1 MPVLPNTSQLCGVS
15 FHMYLIFPLQ
25 ISCFHFIKALHGC
38 NSLSCSLSASFLS
51 PAYPPISPV
60 SMAEEGVVIK
70 TLVAPDSYTVRE
82 HTSDPL
88 KVSQEL

>member
-1 MPVLPNTSQLCGVS
+1 
-15 FHMYLIFPLQ
+15 
-25 ISCFHFIKALHGC
+25 
-38 NSLSCSLSASFLS
+38 
-51 PAYPPISPV
+51 
-60 SMAEEGVVIK
+60 MAEEGVVIK